1 MRTLSQDADIMEVWV
16 LLKIRWKSQGPMP
29 SAAWDSVTAEGGVD
43 VECVSGGLT
52 RGRVRYLCLNGA
64 EPDPG

>member
-1 MRTLSQDADIMEVWV
+1 
-16 LLKIRWKSQGPMP
+16 MP